1 MLREV
6 AETGLTHGPEALAKE
21 FALISRAL
29 AAEDFRLYRL
39 HRYERVPVAIM
50 DGSFPGFSTRTSALA
65 LALPKDIAETL
76 TASMRV
82 MWWASG
88 QSPLS
93 LTMCAAEW
101 AVRISTAWPD
111 PGILLPLS
119 GEDRF
124 GMIVFTGPA
133 IAVEEE
139 RLMDIH
145 ARCHALF
152 DSLPDT
158 PPERSEPAPA
168 ISRRELQCLKLT
180 AEGLTSE
187 EIALRLGLSVHTAN
201 QYLANATEK
210 LDAANRVHAVA
221 KALRAGLID

>member
-111 PGILLPLS
+111 PGIIKIAPIGEVVAAFGSWPGVVRDFVGGKPCRRRTFLS
-119 GEDRF
+119 QLE
-124 GMIVFTGPA
+124 
-133 IAVEEE
+133 
-139 RLMDIH
+139 
-145 ARCHALF
+145 
-152 DSLPDT
+152 
-158 PPERSEPAPA
+158 
-168 ISRRELQCLKLT
+168 
-180 AEGLTSE
+180 
-187 EIALRLGLSVHTAN
+187 
-201 QYLANATEK
+201 
-210 LDAANRVHAVA
+210 
-221 KALRAGLID
+221 